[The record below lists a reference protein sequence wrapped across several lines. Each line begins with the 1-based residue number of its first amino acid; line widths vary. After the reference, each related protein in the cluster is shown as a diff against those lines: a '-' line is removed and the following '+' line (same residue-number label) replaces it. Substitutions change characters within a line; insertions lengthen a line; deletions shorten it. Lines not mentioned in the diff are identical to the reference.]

1 MERKHLHGIPLLG
14 GLAMALLCGCIRDEL
29 EPCPPLRLS
38 LEVADKNYV
47 NSAAAARLGYEEERP
62 EDLPFREYVSDLAY
76 RVSDLETGRVVAE
89 RALSPVEGDA
99 GSVEVPLPAD
109 LPYGSYVLTAWG
121 NLGDTAAF
129 DSDLA
134 SLGLHPGG
142 AEGSDAYFTRDT
154 LVYALDSE
162 RFSCGMR
169 RLKGKLILAT
179 ERMPEAYAFSEWK
192 VSDIMSRFSAEG
204 GYREPTTLAFDRS
217 WEREEPAMVAKSLLA
232 PSRLRGDPVAA
243 LRGPVA
249 HVVAQINL
257 RRAPFPGGGQQDRPG
272 AGLRDDE
279 PQRADHL
286 ALRVRPLLLPFQD
299 LHLDKRQLGD
309 PAYHGC
315 GITLFIDKTEV

>member
-1 MERKHLHGIPLLG
+1 MAELMPSLAEKIEAYRKLLAYYPASEVGKYNLAVLEHEADDEQPERRRKMMERKHLHGITLLG

-89 RALSPVEGDA
+89 RTLSPVEGDA

-179 ERMPEAYAFSEWK
+179 ERMPRR
-192 VSDIMSRFSAEG
+192 MPSASG
-204 GYREPTTLAFDRS
+204 RYRIS
-217 WEREEPAMVAKSLLA
+217 
-232 PSRLRGDPVAA
+232 
-243 LRGPVA
+243 
-249 HVVAQINL
+249 
-257 RRAPFPGGGQQDRPG
+257 
-272 AGLRDDE
+272 
-279 PQRADHL
+279 
-286 ALRVRPLLLPFQD
+286 
-299 LHLDKRQLGD
+299 
-309 PAYHGC
+309 
-315 GITLFIDKTEV
+315 

>member
-1 MERKHLHGIPLLG
+1 MACTALVLCL
-14 GLAMALLCGCIRDEL
+14 ALLCGCIRDEL

-89 RALSPVEGDA
+89 RTLSPVEGDA

-217 WEREEPAMVAKSLLA
+217 WERPWW
-232 PSRLRGDPVAA
+232 
-243 LRGPVA
+243 
-249 HVVAQINL
+249 
-257 RRAPFPGGGQQDRPG
+257 RRACWPPPGNG
-272 AGLRDDE
+272 ARRRLICATTWATGPR
-279 PQRADHL
+279 RA
-286 ALRVRPLLLPFQD
+286 ATGSPRSRS
-299 LHLDKRQLGD
+299 
-309 PAYHGC
+309 A
-315 GITLFIDKTEV
+315 

>member
-1 MERKHLHGIPLLG
+1 MV
-14 GLAMALLCGCIRDEL
+14 LLCGCIRDEL

-89 RALSPVEGDA
+89 RTLSPVEGDA

-179 ERMPEAYAFSEWK
+179 ERMPEAYALSLIHIS
-192 VSDIMSRFSAEG
+192 V
-204 GYREPTTLAFDRS
+204 PT
-217 WEREEPAMVAKSLLA
+217 
-232 PSRLRGDPVAA
+232 
-243 LRGPVA
+243 
-249 HVVAQINL
+249 
-257 RRAPFPGGGQQDRPG
+257 RP
-272 AGLRDDE
+272 
-279 PQRADHL
+279 
-286 ALRVRPLLLPFQD
+286 
-299 LHLDKRQLGD
+299 
-309 PAYHGC
+309 Y
-315 GITLFIDKTEV
+315 

>member
-1 MERKHLHGIPLLG
+1 MMERKHLHGITLLG
-14 GLAMALLCGCIRDEL
+14 GLAMVLLCGCIRDEL

-89 RALSPVEGDA
+89 RTLSPVEGDA

-192 VSDIMSRFSAEG
+192 VSDIMSRFSAE
-204 GYREPTTLAFDRS
+204 
-217 WEREEPAMVAKSLLA
+217 
-232 PSRLRGDPVAA
+232 
-243 LRGPVA
+243 
-249 HVVAQINL
+249 
-257 RRAPFPGGGQQDRPG
+257 DRPSEG
-272 AGLRDDE
+272 GNWIAPESVCVTMSRNELTILRYEYDPCCCRFKIFILINDNWE
-279 PQRADHL
+279 T
-286 ALRVRPLLLPFQD
+286 
-299 LHLDKRQLGD
+299 LHIMDV
-309 PAYHGC
+309 
-315 GITLFIDKTEV
+315 E

>member
-1 MERKHLHGIPLLG
+1 MMERKHLHGITLLG

-47 NSAAAARLGYEEERP
+47 NSAAAARLGLRGGASGGSSLQGVCVGLGLSGERFGDGP
-62 EDLPFREYVSDLAY
+62 CR
-76 RVSDLETGRVVAE
+76 GRA
-89 RALSPVEGDA
+89 RAVTRGRRRGKRGGA
-99 GSVEVPLPAD
+99 LPAD

-232 PSRLRGDPVAA
+232 PPGNGARRRLICATTWA
-243 LRGPVA
+243 TGP
-249 HVVAQINL
+249 
-257 RRAPFPGGGQQDRPG
+257 RRAATGSPRSRS
-272 AGLRDDE
+272 A
-279 PQRADHL
+279 
-286 ALRVRPLLLPFQD
+286 
-299 LHLDKRQLGD
+299 
-309 PAYHGC
+309 
-315 GITLFIDKTEV
+315 

>member
-1 MERKHLHGIPLLG
+1 MMERKHLHGITLLG

-89 RALSPVEGDA
+89 RMLSPVEGDA

-109 LPYGSYVLTAWG
+109 LPYGAYVLTAWG

-134 SLGLHPGG
+134 LLGLHPGG

-154 LVYALDSE
+154 LLVRHEAL
-162 RFSCGMR
+162 
-169 RLKGKLILAT
+169 
-179 ERMPEAYAFSEWK
+179 
-192 VSDIMSRFSAEG
+192 EG
-204 GYREPTTLAFDRS
+204 QADPGYREDARGVCLQRV
-217 WEREEPAMVAKSLLA
+217 EGIGYHEPFQCRGGL
-232 PSRLRGDPVAA
+232 SRADDV
-243 LRGPVA
+243 
-249 HVVAQINL
+249 
-257 RRAPFPGGGQQDRPG
+257 
-272 AGLRDDE
+272 GLR
-279 PQRADHL
+279 A
-286 ALRVRPLLLPFQD
+286 
-299 LHLDKRQLGD
+299 
-309 PAYHGC
+309 
-315 GITLFIDKTEV
+315 

>member
-1 MERKHLHGIPLLG
+1 MERKHLHGITLLG

-169 RLKGKLILAT
+169 RLKGKLILLPRGCPR
-179 ERMPEAYAFSEWK
+179 RMP
-192 VSDIMSRFSAEG
+192 SASG
-204 GYREPTTLAFDRS
+204 RYRIS
-217 WEREEPAMVAKSLLA
+217 
-232 PSRLRGDPVAA
+232 
-243 LRGPVA
+243 
-249 HVVAQINL
+249 
-257 RRAPFPGGGQQDRPG
+257 
-272 AGLRDDE
+272 
-279 PQRADHL
+279 
-286 ALRVRPLLLPFQD
+286 
-299 LHLDKRQLGD
+299 
-309 PAYHGC
+309 
-315 GITLFIDKTEV
+315 

>member
-1 MERKHLHGIPLLG
+1 MMERKHLHGITLLG

-76 RVSDLETGRVVAE
+76 RMSDLETGRVVAE
-89 RALSPVEGDA
+89 RALSSVEGDA

-192 VSDIMSRFSAEG
+192 VSDIMGRFSTEG
-204 GYREPTTLAFDRS
+204 GYCEPTTLAFDRS
-217 WEREEPAMVAKSLLA
+217 WEREESAMVAKSLLA
-232 PSRLRGDPVAA
+232 RLQEGGA
-243 LRGPVA
+243 LGE
-249 HVVAQINL
+249 L
-257 RRAPFPGGGQQDRPG
+257 RS
-272 AGLRDDE
+272 
-279 PQRADHL
+279 H
-286 ALRVRPLLLPFQD
+286 
-299 LHLDKRQLGD
+299 
-309 PAYHGC
+309 
-315 GITLFIDKTEV
+315 

>member
-1 MERKHLHGIPLLG
+1 MERKHLHGITLLG
-14 GLAMALLCGCIRDEL
+14 GLAMVLLCGCIRDEL

-89 RALSPVEGDA
+89 RTLSPVEGDA

-232 PSRLRGDPVAA
+232 PSRKRGASQVDLRY
-243 LRGPVA
+243 
-249 HVVAQINL
+249 HV
-257 RRAPFPGGGQQDRPG
+257 GDRPSEG
-272 AGLRDDE
+272 GNWIAPESVCVTMSRNELTILRYEYDPCCCRFKIFILINDNWE
-279 PQRADHL
+279 T
-286 ALRVRPLLLPFQD
+286 
-299 LHLDKRQLGD
+299 LHIMDV
-309 PAYHGC
+309 
-315 GITLFIDKTEV
+315 E

>member
-1 MERKHLHGIPLLG
+1 MMERKHLHGITLLG

-89 RALSPVEGDA
+89 RMLSPVEGDA

-109 LPYGSYVLTAWG
+109 LPYGAYVLTAWG

-134 SLGLHPGG
+134 LLGLHPGG

-162 RFSCGMR
+162 RFSCC
-169 RLKGKLILAT
+169 
-179 ERMPEAYAFSEWK
+179 
-192 VSDIMSRFSAEG
+192 
-204 GYREPTTLAFDRS
+204 
-217 WEREEPAMVAKSLLA
+217 LLYTS
-232 PSRLRGDPVAA
+232 PSP
-243 LRGPVA
+243 
-249 HVVAQINL
+249 
-257 RRAPFPGGGQQDRPG
+257 
-272 AGLRDDE
+272 RD
-279 PQRADHL
+279 A
-286 ALRVRPLLLPFQD
+286 
-299 LHLDKRQLGD
+299 
-309 PAYHGC
+309 
-315 GITLFIDKTEV
+315 

>member
-1 MERKHLHGIPLLG
+1 MMERKHLHGITLLG
-14 GLAMALLCGCIRDEL
+14 GLAVALLCGCIRDEL

-129 DSDLA
+129 DSDLT

-217 WEREEPAMVAKSLLA
+217 WEREGPAMVAKSLLA
-232 PSRLRGDPVAA
+232 PLPETGCVAGRSALPRGRQA
-243 LRGPVA
+243 L
-249 HVVAQINL
+249 
-257 RRAPFPGGGQQDRPG
+257 GGRQLDRPG

>member
-1 MERKHLHGIPLLG
+1 MMERKHLHGITLLG

-89 RALSPVEGDA
+89 RAVTRGRRR

-204 GYREPTTLAFDRS
+204 AIASRRRWPSTVAGSARS
-217 WEREEPAMVAKSLLA
+217 RPWW
-232 PSRLRGDPVAA
+232 
-243 LRGPVA
+243 
-249 HVVAQINL
+249 
-257 RRAPFPGGGQQDRPG
+257 RRACWPPPGNG
-272 AGLRDDE
+272 ARRRLICATTWATGPR
-279 PQRADHL
+279 RA
-286 ALRVRPLLLPFQD
+286 ATGSPRSRS
-299 LHLDKRQLGD
+299 
-309 PAYHGC
+309 A
-315 GITLFIDKTEV
+315 

>member
-1 MERKHLHGIPLLG
+1 MMERKHLHGITLLG

-89 RALSPVEGDA
+89 RMLSPVEGDA

-109 LPYGSYVLTAWG
+109 LPYGAYVLTAWG

-134 SLGLHPGG
+134 LLGLHPGG

-204 GYREPTTLAFDRS
+204 GYREPTTLAFGRS
-217 WEREEPAMVAKSLLA
+217 WERKEPAMVAKSLLA
-232 PSRLRGDPVAA
+232 PSRKRGASQVDLRGRQA
-243 LRGPVA
+243 L
-249 HVVAQINL
+249 
-257 RRAPFPGGGQQDRPG
+257 GGRQLDRPG
-272 AGLRDDE
+272 TGLRDDE

-286 ALRVRPLLLPFQD
+286 ALRVRPLLLPFQY

>member
-1 MERKHLHGIPLLG
+1 MMERKHLHGITLLG

-76 RVSDLETGRVVAE
+76 RMSDLETGRVVAE
-89 RALSPVEGDA
+89 RALSSVEGDA

-142 AEGSDAYFTRDT
+142 AEGLFHPR
-154 LVYALDSE
+154 YAGI
-162 RFSCGMR
+162 C
-169 RLKGKLILAT
+169 
-179 ERMPEAYAFSEWK
+179 
-192 VSDIMSRFSAEG
+192 
-204 GYREPTTLAFDRS
+204 
-217 WEREEPAMVAKSLLA
+217 
-232 PSRLRGDPVAA
+232 
-243 LRGPVA
+243 
-249 HVVAQINL
+249 
-257 RRAPFPGGGQQDRPG
+257 
-272 AGLRDDE
+272 
-279 PQRADHL
+279 
-286 ALRVRPLLLPFQD
+286 
-299 LHLDKRQLGD
+299 LG
-309 PAYHGC
+309 
-315 GITLFIDKTEV
+315 